1 VRIAPGSRVIRLA
14 AAACVW
20 AALLP
25 APAASQAWLPEKGA
39 LSLDIDYVDTL
50 SRKHYLPDGSEI
62 DVGHT
67 RSRTMSLTAS
77 YAVSDWVSLMASLPW
92 VQTQYNGDRPHPG
105 EVDDGHSHS
114 TITDAYLAAHFQLT
128 LDPVAIAPYVAVLI
142 PTHDYPT
149 LGHSAPGRGLNEY
162 WLGFYAGKSLH
173 PWIPRTYVQAR
184 YNYAFVE
191 KVAGI
196 SHDRSNAALETGYF
210 LSQHVSFRAFVDWQ
224 ETHGGIDVPIPPSD
238 PLFPYHDQLGAE
250 GHLNIGGG
258 ASWTIS
264 DQLGIHGSYM
274 RSIRGENGHKL
285 DRGLS
290 LGISYAPALR

>member
-1 VRIAPGSRVIRLA
+1 VIRLA
-14 AAACVW
+14 AAACAS

-25 APAASQAWLPEKGA
+25 GPSIAQAWLPGAGDFSLNLNYVDA
-39 LSLDIDYVDTL
+39 LST
-50 SRKHYLPDGSEI
+50 RHYLPDGSEV

-67 RSRTMSLTAS
+67 RSQTMSLSAS
-77 YAVSDWVSLMASLPW
+77 YAVSDRISLMASLPW
-92 VQTQYNGDRPHPG
+92 VQTRYTGDRPHPG

-114 TITDAYLAAHFQLT
+114 TITDVYLAAHFQLT
-128 LDPVAIAPYVAVLI
+128 LDPVAIAPYVAALV

-162 WLGFYAGKSLH
+162 WLGLYAGKSLH
-173 PWIPRTYVQAR
+173 PWIPRTYLQAR

-196 SHDRSNAALETGYF
+196 SHDRSNAGLEAGYF
-210 LSQHVSFRAFVDWQ
+210 LSERVSIRAFVDWQ
-224 ETHGGIDVPIPPSD
+224 ETHGGIDVPTHLGD

-250 GHLNIGGG
+250 GHLNLGGG
-258 ASWTIS
+258 VSWTIS
-264 DQLGIHGSYM
+264 DQFGIHCSHTQ
-274 RSIRGENGHKL
+274 SIRGENGHKL